1 MGIFAPGRLDLG
13 IGSMALIAPVLV
25 LLSCGGNERASIGK
39 AEVPE
44 AEYFAGDVEEYPRP
58 APVAV
63 VPLADELPSV
73 DEDRDRIG
81 STEGAD
87 IRAAVSNTAVELQV
101 AASEMRLEI
110 EGQALA
116 DDKALLVIE
125 AKAVNVHPKQEV
137 ERSRLEGKQDRTLG
151 SGGLLRGGGGGKEE
165 MVEVDVAYKIP
176 RLADHFFILADGIAY
191 PLFEPGSGVDSLA
204 DPHSGLLIEKQG
216 VVEEFRL
223 AAVVPRQSTNLA
235 LQLLDFAYGHV
246 TAPIR
251 GEAKRAIG
259 AGQLPKDSLGKVVTS
274 QLEVAALAVDLQDK
288 NGERLAPSG
297 RQFAVVELV
306 GRSRSATGGI
316 GNIVE
321 VDPTRYL
328 WVTFDGGYFAYAEPL
343 AGPSGRLIRFPPQL
357 VLLQEVAFLV
367 DEKAE
372 NLALGIRIQ
381 NEVMNLQLAGRPPH
395 LPPRKDRHVDG
406 EVMEVLL
413 FGSRVSGD
421 RVIVDL
427 GLQSL
432 LENQG
437 VEVQTSAQFLLRAG
451 ELDVKPDS
459 SATAALPHPPPEP
472 FILPPGVSVRFELA
486 FTTADV
492 PSALRVRGF
501 RSDGTIALRR

>member
-1 MGIFAPGRLDLG
+1 A
-13 IGSMALIAPVLV
+13 
-25 LLSCGGNERASIGK
+25 
-39 AEVPE
+39 
-44 AEYFAGDVEEYPRP
+44 
-58 APVAV
+58 
-63 VPLADELPSV
+63 
-73 DEDRDRIG
+73 
-81 STEGAD
+81 
-87 IRAAVSNTAVELQV
+87 
-101 AASEMRLEI
+101 
-110 EGQALA
+110 
-116 DDKALLVIE
+116 
-125 AKAVNVHPKQEV
+125 
-137 ERSRLEGKQDRTLG
+137 
-151 SGGLLRGGGGGKEE
+151 
-165 MVEVDVAYKIP
+165 
-176 RLADHFFILADGIAY
+176 
-191 PLFEPGSGVDSLA
+191 
-204 DPHSGLLIEKQG
+204 
-216 VVEEFRL
+216 
-223 AAVVPRQSTNLA
+223 
-235 LQLLDFAYGHV
+235 
-246 TAPIR
+246 
-251 GEAKRAIG
+251 
-259 AGQLPKDSLGKVVTS
+259 VTS

-288 NGERLAPSG
+288 NGKRLAPSG

-328 WVTFDGGYFAYAEPL
+328 WVTFDGGYFAYGEPL

-357 VLLQEVAFLV
+357 LLLQEVAFLV

-381 NEVMNLQLAGRPPH
+381 NEVVNLQLAGRPPH
-395 LPPRKDRHVDG
+395 LPSRKDRHVDG
-406 EVMEVLL
+406 DVMEVLL

-501 RSDGTIALRR
+501 RSDGTIALRP

>member
-13 IGSMALIAPVLV
+13 IGSMALLAPVLV
-25 LLSCGGNERASIGK
+25 LLSCGGNERASVGK

-58 APVAV
+58 TPVTV

-73 DEDRDRIG
+73 DEDRDQIS
-81 STEGAD
+81 STEGAH
-87 IRAAVSNTAVELQV
+87 RGAAVSNAAVELQV
-101 AASEMRLEI
+101 AISEMRLEI
-110 EGQALA
+110 EGQTLA

-151 SGGLLRGGGGGKEE
+151 SGGLLRGGSGGKEE
-165 MVEVDVAYKIP
+165 MVEVDVDYKIP

-191 PLFEPGSGVDSLA
+191 PLFEPVSGVENLA
-204 DPHSGLLIEKQG
+204 DPDSGLLIEKQG
-216 VVEEFRL
+216 EIEEVRL
-223 AAVVPRQSTNLA
+223 AAVIPRQSTNLA
-235 LQLLDFAYGHV
+235 LQLLDYANGHV

-251 GEAKRAIG
+251 GQVKRAIG
-259 AGQLPKDSLGKVVTS
+259 AGQLPKYSLGKVDTS

-288 NGERLAPSG
+288 YGERLAPSG

-306 GRSRSATGGI
+306 GRSRSTSGSM

-328 WVTFDGGYFAYAEPL
+328 WVTFDGGYFAYGEPL
-343 AGPSGRLIRFPPQL
+343 AGPSGRLIRFPPQVL
-357 VLLQEVAFLV
+357 LLQEVAFLV
-367 DEKAE
+367 DKKAE
-372 NLALGIRIQ
+372 NLTLGIRVQ
-381 NEVMNLQLAGRPPH
+381 NEVVELALTGRRSRLPSPSGRH
-395 LPPRKDRHVDG
+395 LDG

-459 SATAALPHPPPEP
+459 SATAALRHPPPEP

-501 RSDGTIALRR
+501 RSDGTIALRP